1 MKTYNVV
8 LADDH
13 NLFVEGMKVLL
24 GGLNGQFKL
33 QLSGTASNGSA
44 LIELLRTVPCDI
56 VFLDLNMPGESGL
69 DLIPTIKDMNNN
81 LLVIVISGYG
91 DSKIVRKAFKQGVD
105 GYLLKSSGLKDLHK
119 AILEV
124 SSGKTYWGEGL
135 RLTPAKNELT
145 NTKKSVG
152 VDQFEDQFTIKQ
164 NLTRRESEIL
174 LLISQAQSNKEIASE
189 LYISPETVSVHRKNI
204 MRKLGVNNAASLIK
218 FALDHNLV

>member
-1 MKTYNVV
+1 MKTFEVV

-13 NLFVEGMKVLL
+13 NLFVEGMKILL
-24 GGLNGQFKL
+24 EGLNGQFKL
-33 QLSGTASNGSA
+33 KLVGTANNGSA
-44 LIELLRTVPCDI
+44 LKELLKSVECDMI
-56 VFLDLNMPGESGL
+56 LLDLNMPGESGL
-69 DLIPTIKDMNNN
+69 DLIPELKEASPDLYI
-81 LLVIVISGYG
+81 IVISGYG

-119 AILEV
+119 AIIEV
-124 SSGKTYWGEGL
+124 TSGKTYWGDGL
-135 RLTPAKNELT
+135 RLTPAKNEA
-145 NTKKSVG
+145 NQTKRNSPPEEF
-152 VDQFEDQFTIKQ
+152 DDQFTIKQ

-174 LLISQAQSNKEIASE
+174 QLISQAQSNKEIANE

>member
-1 MKTYNVV
+1 MKTFEVV

-13 NLFVEGMKVLL
+13 NLFVEGMKILI
-24 GGLNGQFKL
+24 GSLNGQFKL
-33 QLSGTASNGSA
+33 NLAGTASEGSS
-44 LIELLRTVPCDI
+44 LMELLKSVSCDLI
-56 VFLDLNMPGESGL
+56 FLDLNMPGENGL
-69 DLIPTIKDMNNN
+69 ELIPKIKN
-81 LLVIVISGYG
+81 LTPETWIIVISGYG

-119 AILEV
+119 AIVEV
-124 SSGKTYWGEGL
+124 SAGKTYWGDGL
-135 RLTPAKNELT
+135 RLTPAKNQ
-145 NTKKSVG
+145 NNKKNSSKSS
-152 VDQFEDQFTIKQ
+152 DEFEDQFTIQQ

-174 LLISQAQSNKEIASE
+174 QLISQAQSNKEIARE